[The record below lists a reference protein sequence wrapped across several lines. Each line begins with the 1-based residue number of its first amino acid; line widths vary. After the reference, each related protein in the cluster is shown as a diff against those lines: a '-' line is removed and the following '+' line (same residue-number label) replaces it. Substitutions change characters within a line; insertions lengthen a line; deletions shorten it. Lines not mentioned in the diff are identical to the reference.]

1 MFWTYPDIL
10 LSSHPFVL
18 QVTKVKETCSLGLQ
32 AITIYYRLREHRL
45 GPFSTLRCIKT
56 ALIVPTLHCDSLRA
70 ATFNTVCCWHLPQS
84 WTRRPISNLKAGLFF
99 FFFFLAP
106 LHTTASQHVNHTARP
121 HCAAWPTGSLAMATQ
136 IPADLAV
143 KNRSSQKYER
153 QESLIQFACMLF
165 APWTKMSWSH
175 D

>member
-1 MFWTYPDIL
+1 MFRTYPGIL
-10 LSSHPFVL
+10 LSSPPFVL
-18 QVTKVKETCSLGLQ
+18 QVTKFKETCLQ
-32 AITIYYRLREHRL
+32 AVTIYYHRL
-45 GPFSTLRCIKT
+45 GSLSTLRCTKT
-56 ALIVPTLHCDSLRA
+56 ALSVPSLRCDSGHLQHRLPSA
-70 ATFNTVCCWHLPQS
+70 AASELDPSAKQQPSAWKQAC
-84 WTRRPISNLKAGLFF
+84 F

-106 LHTTASQHVNHTARP
+106 LPTTVNHTARP
-121 HCAAWPTGSLAMATQ
+121 HCAAWPTGTLAMATQ

-165 APWTKMSWSH
+165 ARWTKMSWSH